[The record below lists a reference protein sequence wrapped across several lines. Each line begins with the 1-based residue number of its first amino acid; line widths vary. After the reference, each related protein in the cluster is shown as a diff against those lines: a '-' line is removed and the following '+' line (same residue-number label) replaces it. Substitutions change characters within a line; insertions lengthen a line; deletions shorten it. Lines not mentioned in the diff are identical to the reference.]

1 MPVGISEEFDDE
13 YESRKEFINET
24 ESDIIDYSCW
34 LALLAK

>member
-24 ESDIIDYSCW
+24 ESDIIDYSC
-34 LALLAK
+34 